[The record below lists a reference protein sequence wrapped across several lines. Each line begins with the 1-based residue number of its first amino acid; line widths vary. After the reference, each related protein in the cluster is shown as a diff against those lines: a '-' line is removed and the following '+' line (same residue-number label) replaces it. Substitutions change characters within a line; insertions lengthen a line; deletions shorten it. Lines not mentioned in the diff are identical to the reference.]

1 MAIYNEYT
9 IKIVGAKAIL
19 DKEIIL
25 TRGDKNIDLYFSIEG
40 FDFKCKT
47 GTYTKAEFSL
57 LKPNND
63 MVFLT
68 PTLESEKIHVTISE
82 DILDESIEVGTYSFQ
97 ISLYSN
103 DTSKVSVPIVYNQFH
118 VFEALGTNVGAS
130 NEADNSLTNSAY
142 TTSTNVNTPV
152 LNDDGTFNK
161 KVWGDK
167 NVISS
172 EKLNQY
178 ENAFD
183 MIFDNT
189 IVTKT
194 VTDNLITLDTSKFQ
208 QATINNDV
216 TIILPSITY
225 NTKFYLLLECTQTV
239 NVTFKT
245 TSDIQTTKL
254 DKNYYALELV
264 YIGDWIIKQ

>member
-1 MAIYNEYT
+1 MIYNDYI
-9 IKIVGAKAIL
+9 IKIVGAKATL

-25 TRGDKNIDLYFSIEG
+25 TRGDKNIDLYFTVENFGFKSNEG
-40 FDFKCKT
+40 NF
-47 GTYTKAEFSL
+47 TKAEFML
-57 LKPNND
+57 LKPNMD
-63 MVFLT
+63 IVPLT
-68 PTLESEKIHVTISE
+68 PTLENDKIHVTISE

-97 ISLYSN
+97 ISLYN
-103 DTSKVSVPIVYNQFH
+103 DTSKISVPIVYNQFH
-118 VFEALGTNVGAS
+118 VFEALGLNVGAS
-130 NEADNSLTNSAY
+130 NEADNSLSNSAY
-142 TTSTNVNTPV
+142 TTATNVNTPV

-183 MIFDNT
+183 LLFDNT
-189 IVTKT
+189 VIARNVI
-194 VTDNLITLDTSKFQ
+194 DNEVTLDTTKFQ
-208 QATINNDV
+208 QVTADNDITIN
-216 TIILPSITY
+216 LPALTY
-225 NTKFYLLLECTQTV
+225 NTRFYLLLECTQTL

-245 TSDIQTTKL
+245 TSDMQTTKL
-254 DKNYYALELV
+254 DKNYYALEMV